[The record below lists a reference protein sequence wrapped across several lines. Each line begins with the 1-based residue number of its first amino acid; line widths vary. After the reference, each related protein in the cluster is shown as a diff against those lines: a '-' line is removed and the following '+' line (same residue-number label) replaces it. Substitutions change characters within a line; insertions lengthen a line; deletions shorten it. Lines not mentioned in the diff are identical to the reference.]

1 MTKNFEIMEVG
12 LRDGLQI
19 IKKDISID
27 YKLSIIESLIESG
40 IRNIQVTSFV
50 NPKRVPSM
58 ADAEELVKLL
68 PIVKGVQFSGLVFNQ
83 IGVERAIRAGLT
95 KVETSISISET
106 YSYNNLGMSIPE
118 SIDNL
123 KKIVS
128 TADKNKMQLRAGLQC
143 VWGST
148 YDDTIDQMNVIKRL
162 SDILEMG
169 ISRISLCDTTGMARP
184 NDVYSVLDIIYK
196 TFPNIKIS
204 MHLHNTNGL
213 GLLNLNEAL
222 KFDINE
228 IDTSMG
234 GIGGSPFIEGS
245 SGNIATEDTIYMLDN
260 LGYNIGIDIKKISK
274 ISRKLEEKIGGSYFS
289 GNLYKMISA
298 TIEGAP
304 AYKQCP

>member
-1 MTKNFEIMEVG
+1 MEVG

-19 IKKDISID
+19 IKEDISID

-95 KVETSISISET
+95 KIETSISISET
-106 YSYNNLGMSIPE
+106 YSYNNLGMSILE

-289 GNLYKMISA
+289 GNLYKMI
-298 TIEGAP
+298 
-304 AYKQCP
+304 

>member
-12 LRDGLQI
+12 LRDGLQT

-58 ADAEELVKLL
+58 ADAEELVKSL

-106 YSYNNLGMSIPE
+106 YSYNNLGMSISE

-289 GNLYKMISA
+289 GNLYKMI
-298 TIEGAP
+298 
-304 AYKQCP
+304 

>member
-19 IKKDISID
+19 IKKDVSID

-95 KVETSISISET
+95 KIETSISISET

-143 VWGST
+143 VWGSS

-162 SDILEMG
+162 SDIMEMG

-196 TFPNIKIS
+196 TFPEVKIS

-274 ISRKLEEKIGGSYFS
+274 ISRKLEKKIGGSYFS
-289 GNLYKMISA
+289 GNLYKMI
-298 TIEGAP
+298 
-304 AYKQCP
+304 

>member
-95 KVETSISISET
+95 KIETSISISET
-106 YSYNNLGMSIPE
+106 YSYNNLGMSISE

-148 YDDTIDQMNVIKRL
+148 YDDTLDQMNVIKRL

-196 TFPNIKIS
+196 TFPEVKIS

-234 GIGGSPFIEGS
+234 GIGGSPFIEES

-289 GNLYKMISA
+289 GNLYKMI
-298 TIEGAP
+298 
-304 AYKQCP
+304 

>member
-83 IGVERAIRAGLT
+83 IGVERAIKSGLT
-95 KVETSISISET
+95 KIETSISISET
-106 YSYNNLGMSIPE
+106 YSYNNLGMSITE
-118 SIDNL
+118 AIDNL

-143 VWGST
+143 VWGSN
-148 YDDTIDQMNVIKRL
+148 YEDTIDQMNVIKRL

-289 GNLYKMISA
+289 GNLYKMI
-298 TIEGAP
+298 
-304 AYKQCP
+304 

>member
-95 KVETSISISET
+95 KIETSISISET
-106 YSYNNLGMSIPE
+106 YSYNNLGMSISE

-123 KKIVS
+123 KKIVL

-289 GNLYKMISA
+289 GNLYKMI
-298 TIEGAP
+298 
-304 AYKQCP
+304 

>member
-95 KVETSISISET
+95 KIETSISISET

-274 ISRKLEEKIGGSYFS
+274 ISRKLEEKIGRSYFS
-289 GNLYKMISA
+289 GNLYKMI
-298 TIEGAP
+298 
-304 AYKQCP
+304 

>member
-19 IKKDISID
+19 IKKDVSID

-58 ADAEELVKLL
+58 ADAEELAKLL

-95 KVETSISISET
+95 KIETSISISET
-106 YSYNNLGMSIPE
+106 YSYNNLGMSISE

-289 GNLYKMISA
+289 GNLYKMI
-298 TIEGAP
+298 
-304 AYKQCP
+304 

>member
-95 KVETSISISET
+95 KIETSISISET
-106 YSYNNLGMSIPE
+106 YSYNNLGMSISE

-274 ISRKLEEKIGGSYFS
+274 ISRKLEKKIGGSYFS
-289 GNLYKMISA
+289 GNLYKMI
-298 TIEGAP
+298 
-304 AYKQCP
+304 

>member
-58 ADAEELVKLL
+58 ADAEEFVKLL

-95 KVETSISISET
+95 KIETSISISET

-289 GNLYKMISA
+289 GNLYKMI
-298 TIEGAP
+298 
-304 AYKQCP
+304 

>member
-95 KVETSISISET
+95 KIETSISISET
-106 YSYNNLGMSIPE
+106 YSYNNLGMSISE
-118 SIDNL
+118 SINNL

-196 TFPNIKIS
+196 TFPEVKIS

-289 GNLYKMISA
+289 GNLYKMI
-298 TIEGAP
+298 
-304 AYKQCP
+304 

>member
-95 KVETSISISET
+95 KIETSISISET
-106 YSYNNLGMSIPE
+106 YSYNNLGMSISE

-148 YDDTIDQMNVIKRL
+148 YDDTIDQMNIIKRL

-196 TFPNIKIS
+196 TFPEVKIS

-289 GNLYKMISA
+289 GNLYKMI
-298 TIEGAP
+298 
-304 AYKQCP
+304 

>member
-27 YKLSIIESLIESG
+27 YKLSIIDSLIESG

-95 KVETSISISET
+95 KIETSISISET
-106 YSYNNLGMSIPE
+106 YSYNNLGMSISE

-123 KKIVS
+123 KKIVL
-128 TADKNKMQLRAGLQC
+128 TADKNKMQLRSGLQC

-196 TFPNIKIS
+196 TFPEVKIS

-289 GNLYKMISA
+289 GNLYKMI
-298 TIEGAP
+298 
-304 AYKQCP
+304 

>member
-95 KVETSISISET
+95 KIETSISISET

-148 YDDTIDQMNVIKRL
+148 YDETIDQMNVIKRL

-289 GNLYKMISA
+289 GNLYKMI
-298 TIEGAP
+298 
-304 AYKQCP
+304 

>member
-95 KVETSISISET
+95 KIETSISISET
-106 YSYNNLGMSIPE
+106 YSYNNLGMSISE

-289 GNLYKMISA
+289 GN
-298 TIEGAP
+298 
-304 AYKQCP
+304 

>member
-27 YKLSIIESLIESG
+27 YKLSIIKSLIESG
-40 IRNIQVTSFV
+40 VRNIQVTSFV

-95 KVETSISISET
+95 KIETSISISET

-234 GIGGSPFIEGS
+234 GIGGSPFIEKS

-289 GNLYKMISA
+289 GNLYKMI
-298 TIEGAP
+298 
-304 AYKQCP
+304 

>member
-27 YKLSIIESLIESG
+27 YKLSIIDSLIESG

-95 KVETSISISET
+95 KIETSISISET
-106 YSYNNLGMSIPE
+106 YSYNNLGMSISE

-196 TFPNIKIS
+196 TFPEVRIS

-274 ISRKLEEKIGGSYFS
+274 ISRKLEKKIGGSYFS
-289 GNLYKMISA
+289 GNLYKMI
-298 TIEGAP
+298 
-304 AYKQCP
+304 

>member
-95 KVETSISISET
+95 KIETSISISET

-148 YDDTIDQMNVIKRL
+148 YDETIDQMNVIKRL

-234 GIGGSPFIEGS
+234 GIGGSPFIDES

-289 GNLYKMISA
+289 GNLYKMI
-298 TIEGAP
+298 
-304 AYKQCP
+304 

>member
-95 KVETSISISET
+95 KIETSISISET

-274 ISRKLEEKIGGSYFS
+274 ISRKLEKKIGGSYFS
-289 GNLYKMISA
+289 GNLYKMI
-298 TIEGAP
+298 
-304 AYKQCP
+304 

>member
-95 KVETSISISET
+95 KIETSISISET
-106 YSYNNLGMSIPE
+106 YSYNNLGMSISE

-274 ISRKLEEKIGGSYFS
+274 ISRKLEKKIGGSYF
-289 GNLYKMISA
+289 
-298 TIEGAP
+298 
-304 AYKQCP
+304 

>member
-27 YKLSIIESLIESG
+27 YKLSIIKSLIESG
-40 IRNIQVTSFV
+40 VRNIQVTSFV

-106 YSYNNLGMSIPE
+106 YSYNNLGMSISE

-234 GIGGSPFIEGS
+234 GIGGSPFIEKS

-289 GNLYKMISA
+289 GNLYKMI
-298 TIEGAP
+298 
-304 AYKQCP
+304 

>member
-95 KVETSISISET
+95 KIETSISISET
-106 YSYNNLGMSIPE
+106 YSYNNLGMSISE

-184 NDVYSVLDIIYK
+184 NDIYSVLDIIYK

-245 SGNIATEDTIYMLDN
+245 SGNIATEDTIYMLNN

-289 GNLYKMISA
+289 GNLYKMI
-298 TIEGAP
+298 
-304 AYKQCP
+304 

>member
-19 IKKDISID
+19 IKKDISIE

-95 KVETSISISET
+95 KIETSISISET

-289 GNLYKMISA
+289 GNLYKMI
-298 TIEGAP
+298 
-304 AYKQCP
+304 

>member
-95 KVETSISISET
+95 KIETSISISET
-106 YSYNNLGMSIPE
+106 YSYNNLGMSILE

-289 GNLYKMISA
+289 GNLYKMI
-298 TIEGAP
+298 
-304 AYKQCP
+304 

>member
-95 KVETSISISET
+95 KIETSISISET

-196 TFPNIKIS
+196 TFPEVKIS

-289 GNLYKMISA
+289 GNLYKMI
-298 TIEGAP
+298 
-304 AYKQCP
+304 

>member
-58 ADAEELVKLL
+58 ADAEELVKSL

-95 KVETSISISET
+95 KIETSISISET
-106 YSYNNLGMSIPE
+106 YSYNNLGMSISE

-196 TFPNIKIS
+196 TFPEVKIS

-289 GNLYKMISA
+289 GNLYKMI
-298 TIEGAP
+298 
-304 AYKQCP
+304 

>member
-95 KVETSISISET
+95 KIETSISISET
-106 YSYNNLGMSIPE
+106 YSYNNLGMSISE

-184 NDVYSVLDIIYK
+184 NEVYSVLDIIYK

-289 GNLYKMISA
+289 GNLYKMI
-298 TIEGAP
+298 
-304 AYKQCP
+304 

>member
-106 YSYNNLGMSIPE
+106 YSYNNLGMSISE

-128 TADKNKMQLRAGLQC
+128 TADENKMQLRAGLQC

-289 GNLYKMISA
+289 GNLYKMI
-298 TIEGAP
+298 
-304 AYKQCP
+304 

>member
-12 LRDGLQI
+12 LRDGLQVI
-19 IKKDISID
+19 EKDISIK
-27 YKLSIIESLIESG
+27 YKLSIINGLIESG
-40 IRNIQVTSFV
+40 IRNIQVASFV

-58 ADAEELVKLL
+58 ADADELVKLL
-68 PIVKGVQFSGLVFNQ
+68 PIEKGVQFSGLIFNQ
-83 IGVERAIRAGLT
+83 MGVERAIRSGLQ
-95 KVETSISISET
+95 KIETSISISET
-106 YSYNNLGMSIPE
+106 YSYNNLGMSISE

-128 TADKNKMQLRAGLQC
+128 IADKNKMQLRAGLQC
-143 VWGST
+143 VWGSS

-162 SDILEMG
+162 SDIMEMG

-184 NDVYSVLDIIYK
+184 NDVYSLLDIIYK
-196 TFPNIKIS
+196 TFPEIKIS

-234 GIGGSPFIEGS
+234 GIGGSPFIKGS

-260 LGYNIGIDIKKISK
+260 LGYDIGIDIKKVSK
-274 ISRKLEEKIGGSYFS
+274 ISRKLEKDIGESYFS
-289 GNLYKMISA
+289 GNLYKMI
-298 TIEGAP
+298 
-304 AYKQCP
+304 

>member
-95 KVETSISISET
+95 KIETSISISET

-143 VWGST
+143 VWGSS

-162 SDILEMG
+162 SDIMEMG

-196 TFPNIKIS
+196 TFPEVKIS

-274 ISRKLEEKIGGSYFS
+274 ISRKLEKKIGGSYFS
-289 GNLYKMISA
+289 GNLYKMI
-298 TIEGAP
+298 
-304 AYKQCP
+304 

>member
-1 MTKNFEIMEVG
+1 MTKNFQIMEVG

-95 KVETSISISET
+95 KIETSISISET
-106 YSYNNLGMSIPE
+106 YSYNNLGMSISE

-196 TFPNIKIS
+196 TFPEVKIS

-274 ISRKLEEKIGGSYFS
+274 ISRKLEEKVGGSYFS
-289 GNLYKMISA
+289 GNLYKMI
-298 TIEGAP
+298 
-304 AYKQCP
+304 

>member
-68 PIVKGVQFSGLVFNQ
+68 PIVKGVQFSGLLFNR

-95 KVETSISISET
+95 KIETSISISET

-289 GNLYKMISA
+289 GNLYKMI
-298 TIEGAP
+298 
-304 AYKQCP
+304 

>member
-27 YKLSIIESLIESG
+27 YKLSIIKSLIESG
-40 IRNIQVTSFV
+40 VRNIQVTSFV

-95 KVETSISISET
+95 KIETSISISET
-106 YSYNNLGMSIPE
+106 YSYNNLGMSISE

-234 GIGGSPFIEGS
+234 GIGGSPFIEKS

-289 GNLYKMISA
+289 GNLYKMI
-298 TIEGAP
+298 
-304 AYKQCP
+304 

>member
-95 KVETSISISET
+95 KIETSISISET
-106 YSYNNLGMSIPE
+106 YSYNNLGMSISE

-228 IDTSMG
+228 IDT
-234 GIGGSPFIEGS
+234 
-245 SGNIATEDTIYMLDN
+245 
-260 LGYNIGIDIKKISK
+260 
-274 ISRKLEEKIGGSYFS
+274 
-289 GNLYKMISA
+289 
-298 TIEGAP
+298 
-304 AYKQCP
+304 

>member
-95 KVETSISISET
+95 KIETSISISET
-106 YSYNNLGMSIPE
+106 YSYNNLGMSISE

-148 YDDTIDQMNVIKRL
+148 YDDTIDQMNIIKRL

-228 IDTSMG
+228 IDTSMR

-289 GNLYKMISA
+289 GNLYKMI
-298 TIEGAP
+298 
-304 AYKQCP
+304 

>member
-12 LRDGLQI
+12 LRDGLQMI
-19 IKKDISID
+19 EKDISIK
-27 YKLSIIESLIESG
+27 YKLSIINGLIESG

-58 ADAEELVKLL
+58 ADADELVKLL
-68 PIVKGVQFSGLVFNQ
+68 PIEKGVQFSGLIFNQ
-83 IGVERAIRAGLT
+83 MGVERAIRSGLQ
-95 KVETSISISET
+95 KIETSISISET
-106 YSYNNLGMSIPE
+106 YSYNNLGMSISE

-128 TADKNKMQLRAGLQC
+128 IADKNKIQLRAGLQC
-143 VWGST
+143 VWGSS

-162 SDILEMG
+162 SDIMEMG

-184 NDVYSVLDIIYK
+184 NDVYSLLDIIYK
-196 TFPNIKIS
+196 TFPEIKLS

-234 GIGGSPFIEGS
+234 GIGGSPFIKGS

-260 LGYNIGIDIKKISK
+260 LGYDIGIDIKKVSK
-274 ISRKLEEKIGGSYFS
+274 ISRKLEKDIGESYFS
-289 GNLYKMISA
+289 GNLYKMI
-298 TIEGAP
+298 
-304 AYKQCP
+304 

>member
-95 KVETSISISET
+95 KIETSISISET

-196 TFPNIKIS
+196 TFPEIKIS

-289 GNLYKMISA
+289 GNLYKMI
-298 TIEGAP
+298 
-304 AYKQCP
+304 